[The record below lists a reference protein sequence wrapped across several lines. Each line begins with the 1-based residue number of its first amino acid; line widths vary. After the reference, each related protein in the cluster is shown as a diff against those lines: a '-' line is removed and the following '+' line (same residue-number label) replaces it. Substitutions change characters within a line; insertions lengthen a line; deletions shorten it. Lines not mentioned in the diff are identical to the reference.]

1 MHTSYWSIEIN
12 TQEQPLREG
21 ESISRASDKL
31 SSVTTGTLTK
41 VLTKF
46 HDNGIQG
53 ECVWIPGDND
63 SSMKV

>member
-1 MHTSYWSIEIN
+1 VYTSYWSIEIN
-12 TQEQPLREG
+12 TQEEPLREG
-21 ESISRASDKL
+21 ESISCASDKL
-31 SSVTTGTLTK
+31 SSVITRTLTK

-46 HDNGIQG
+46 HDNGIEG